1 MKILSF
7 DVGIINLAYCIFDS
21 ETCKL
26 VSWEVITLPDST
38 NYSKL
43 YINLIKELDKR
54 QLLNVET
61 VLIEKQPSFNPK
73 MRIIAGCLQTY
84 FFIRGVVDLPE
95 GTLKTVEFFSPKHKL
110 KCYTGPELSVTGGS
124 KYTQT
129 KKKGVLIARLK
140 LNEFNES
147 MEFKKLFESSKKK
160 DDLSDCYLQAVT
172 YCIFKKLNTGHGP
185 GTGPGSVPGTRA
197 EPEIKITKI
206 EIKRSILEYLQNQ
219 TIPVTLDYINEAPTE
234 LQNKVNSKYGFT
246 FPMDSSN
253 LDALFGDLALK
264 KWIKVCLKT

>member
-1 MKILSF
+1 MKVLSF

-26 VSWEVITLPDST
+26 VNWEVITLPDSS

-95 GTLKTVEFFSPKHKL
+95 GTLKSVDFFSPKHKL
-110 KCYTGPELSVTGGS
+110 KCYTGPGLNVTGGS

-129 KKKGVLIARLK
+129 KKMGVLIARYK

-147 MEFKKLFESSKKK
+147 MEFKKLFENSKKK
-160 DDLSDCYLQAVT
+160 DDLSDCYLQAIT
-172 YCIFKKLNTGHGP
+172 YCIFKKILRTV
-185 GTGPGSVPGTRA
+185 GTDITT
-197 EPEIKITKI
+197 EISQPIIKVTKI
-206 EIKRSILEYLQNQ
+206 DIKRCILEYIKDQTAPLTVEFMNECPPDLQ
-219 TIPVTLDYINEAPTE
+219 IKIS
-234 LQNKVNSKYGFT
+234 SKYDFS
-246 FPMDSSN
+246 FPMDSNN
-253 LDALFGDLALK
+253 LNVLFGDLVLK
-264 KWIKVCLKT
+264 KWIKV

>member
-1 MKILSF
+1 MKVLSF

-26 VSWEVITLPDST
+26 VSWEVITLPDSS
-38 NYSKL
+38 NYSML

-54 QLLNVET
+54 QLLNVEI

-73 MRIIAGCLQTY
+73 MRIVAGCLQTY

-95 GTLKTVEFFSPKHKL
+95 GTLKAVEFFSPKHKL
-110 KCYTGPELSVTGGS
+110 KCYTGPDLTINGGS

-129 KKKGVLIARLK
+129 KKKGVLIARSK

-147 MEFKKLFESSKKK
+147 LEFKKLFETSKKK
-160 DDLSDCYLQAVT
+160 DDLSDCYLQAIT
-172 YCIFKKLNTGHGP
+172 YCIFKKCLKN
-185 GTGPGSVPGTRA
+185 GTNVTTEPSVVVA
-197 EPEIKITKI
+197 KVTKI
-206 EIKRSILEYLQNQ
+206 DIKRGILEYLQNQ
-219 TIPVTLDYINEAPTE
+219 TAPVSLEFVNEFPQD
-234 LQNKVNSKYGFT
+234 LKNKVISKYQFS

-253 LDALFGDLALK
+253 LNVLFGDLSLK
-264 KWIKVCLKT
+264 KWIKI

>member
-1 MKILSF
+1 MRVLSF

-26 VSWEVITLPDST
+26 VSWEVITLPDSS

-54 QLLNVET
+54 QLLDVET

-95 GTLKTVEFFSPKHKL
+95 GTLKAVEFFSPKHKL
-110 KCYTGPELSVTGGS
+110 KCYSGPEMTVTGGN

-129 KKKGVLIARLK
+129 KKKGILIARYK
-140 LNEFNES
+140 LNEYNES
-147 MEFKKLFESSKKK
+147 MEFKKLFETSKKK
-160 DDLSDCYLQAVT
+160 DDLSDCYLQAIT
-172 YCIFKKLNTGHGP
+172 YCIFKKILSV
-185 GTGPGSVPGTRA
+185 GTGAAEPLSVPVV
-197 EPEIKITKI
+197 KITKTD
-206 EIKRSILEYLQNQ
+206 IKRSVLGYLQGQTTPVGLEYINKCPQDLQ
-219 TIPVTLDYINEAPTE
+219 TKI
-234 LQNKVNSKYGFT
+234 SGKYQIS

-253 LDALFGDLALK
+253 LNVLFGDLSLK
-264 KWIKVCLKT
+264 KWIKV